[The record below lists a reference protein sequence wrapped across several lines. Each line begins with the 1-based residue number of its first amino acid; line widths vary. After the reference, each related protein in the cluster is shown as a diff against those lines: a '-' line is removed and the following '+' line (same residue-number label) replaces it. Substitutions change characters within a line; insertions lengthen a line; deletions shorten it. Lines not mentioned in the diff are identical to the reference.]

1 MGERAR
7 RWARRATLAAVWSVA
22 AYYLLF
28 GGEYSWSDL
37 RGLEHD
43 RDVAQVRLDS
53 LRSAADSVALRA
65 DSLASDP
72 FAIERTAR
80 ERYGFLRKGEH
91 LYRFVGPEDGS
102 GQVDRPGGRD

>member
-1 MGERAR
+1 M
-7 RWARRATLAAVWSVA
+7 LAAVWAVA
-22 AYYLLF
+22 AYYLGF

-37 RGLEHD
+37 RGLEHE
-43 RDVAQVRLDS
+43 RDVAQTRLDS
-53 LRSAADSVALRA
+53 LRSAADSVVRRA

-80 ERYGFLRKGEH
+80 ERYGFVRKGEH

-102 GQVDRPGGRD
+102 GPVDRARGRD